1 VPRLILTRMTKPC
14 PRVLLAFLCGS
25 CIAVALSSCVQTKFV
40 TAPREDRGHRT
51 DPQDREDPAP
61 LAVTRALRSQIDTIV
76 VIYAENRAFD
86 NLYGNFPDA
95 RNLSEVIDGDG
106 RPLPAYH
113 PQVDRDGK
121 VLSVLPPTWGGV
133 TAAGVTPVVTQQQSV
148 GLPNA
153 PYSIEHGF
161 TAQSQATLTTNTV
174 TRDLWHRFYEHQM
187 QIDGG
192 KNDGYAAWSDAGGL
206 ALGYYDYSG
215 SALYAL
221 AEEFVLADNFFQGAF
236 GGSFLNHQYLI
247 CACAPEYP
255 NADTTAAKP
264 SIAELEKN
272 AAGGYLPRLKTA
284 ATPPASA
291 LDGPPTFARSGD
303 IAPLN
308 YFGDGK
314 FYAVNTMQPPY
325 QPSRNKPAAG
335 DASFAYADPHN
346 ATTLPPQTQRTIG
359 DALDAKG
366 VAWAWYAGAWN
377 AAVKDGTRA
386 PSKKREVIY
395 APETAGGNPDFQAH
409 HQPFNYYERFDPRTH
424 AEQRAAHLKDYD
436 DLLAAIEAG
445 RLPAVAFYKP
455 QGNLNQH
462 AGYASVA
469 AGDAHIAD
477 LVAKLRAGPQW
488 NHMLIVVTY
497 DEFGGA
503 WDHVAPPAGDLLGPG
518 TRIPALI
525 ISPFAQ
531 HGAVDHTQYDTESIL
546 RLITRRFDLEVL
558 PGIVQRDAALVSHG
572 EPPMGDLTYA
582 LDLP

>member
-1 VPRLILTRMTKPC
+1 MTP
-14 PRVLLAFLCGS
+14 PPVLRAPLAFLCG
-25 CIAVALSSCVQTKFV
+25 AGVAAALCSCVPTNLAN
-40 TAPREDRGHRT
+40 APNG
-51 DPQDREDPAP
+51 AG
-61 LAVTRALRSQIDTIV
+61 VTRALRSDIDTIV

-86 NLYGNFPDA
+86 NLYGNFPGA
-95 RNLSEVIDGDG
+95 RNLSDVVDRNGH
-106 RPLPAYH
+106 PLSAYH
-113 PQVDRDGK
+113 PQLDRDGS
-121 VLSVLPPTWGGV
+121 VLPVLPPTWGGV

-161 TAQSQATLTTNTV
+161 TPQSQMTLSTTTV
-174 TRDLWHRFYEHQM
+174 TRDLWHRFFEHQM

-206 ALGYYDYSG
+206 ALGHYDYSR

-221 AEEFVLADNFFQGAF
+221 AREFVLADNFFQGAF

-255 NADTTAAKP
+255 NAGTAAAKP
-264 SIAELEKN
+264 SIALLEKD

-284 ATPPASA
+284 TTPPASA
-291 LDGPPTFARSGD
+291 LDEPPTFAKSGD
-303 IAPLN
+303 IAPLD

-325 QPSRNKPAAG
+325 QPSRNKPAPG
-335 DASFAYADPHN
+335 DASFAYADPKN
-346 ATTLPPQTQRTIG
+346 PTTLPPQSRRNIG

-377 AAVKDGTRA
+377 AAVKDGTRP
-386 PSKKREVIY
+386 PSKVREVIY

-409 HQPFNYYERFDPRTH
+409 HQPFNYYERFDPAAH
-424 AEQRAAHLKDYD
+424 AEQRAAHLKDYA
-436 DLLAAIEAG
+436 DLLADAAAG
-445 RLPAVAFYKP
+445 RLPAVTFYKP
-455 QGNLNQH
+455 QGNVNQH

-469 AGDAHIAD
+469 EGDAHIAD

-488 NHMLIVVTY
+488 NRMLIVITY

-503 WDHVAPPAGDLLGPG
+503 WDHVAPPHGDLLGPG
-518 TRIPALI
+518 ARIPALI
-525 ISPFAQ
+525 ISPFAKR
-531 HGAVDHTQYDTESIL
+531 GAVDHTQYDTESIL
-546 RLITRRFDLEVL
+546 RLITRRFELEVL
-558 PGIVQRDAALVSHG
+558 PGIEQRDAGLRAHG
-572 EPPMGDLTYA
+572 APPMGDLTNA
-582 LDLP
+582 LELR

>member
-1 VPRLILTRMTKPC
+1 MKTFLPPRASLA
-14 PRVLLAFLCGS
+14 LLCAPG
-25 CIAVALSSCVQTKFV
+25 IAVALLSCTPANLA
-40 TAPREDRGHRT
+40 TAPSPT
-51 DPQDREDPAP
+51 ATP
-61 LAVTRALRSQIDTIV
+61 LPVTRALRNDIDTIV

-86 NLYGNFPDA
+86 NLYGNFPGA
-95 RNLSEVIDGDG
+95 RNLSEVLDRDGH
-106 RPLPAYH
+106 PLPPYH
-113 PQVDRDGK
+113 PQLDRDGS

-133 TAAGVTPVVTQQQSV
+133 TAAGIRPVVTQQQSV

-153 PYSIEHGF
+153 PYSIEHAF
-161 TAQSQATLTTNTV
+161 TPQSQVTLSTSTV

-206 ALGYYDYSG
+206 AMGHYDYSL

-221 AEEFVLADNFFQGAF
+221 AREFVLADNFFQGAF

-255 NADTTAAKP
+255 HADTAPARP
-264 SIAELEKN
+264 SIALLEKD
-272 AAGGYLPRLKTA
+272 AAGGFLPRLETA
-284 ATPPASA
+284 TTPPASA
-291 LDGPPTFARSGD
+291 LDEPPTFARSGD

-325 QPSRNKPAAG
+325 QPSRNKPATN
-335 DASFAYADPHN
+335 DASFAYADPN
-346 ATTLPPQTQRTIG
+346 NPTTLPPQTRRNIG

-366 VAWAWYAGAWN
+366 IAWAWYAGAWN
-377 AAVKDGTRA
+377 AAVKDGRR
-386 PSKKREVIY
+386 PRSKMREVIY

-409 HQPFNYYERFDPRTH
+409 HQPFNYYERFDPATH
-424 AEQRAAHLKDYD
+424 AEQRSAHLKDYQ
-436 DLLAAIEAG
+436 DLQADITAG
-445 RLPAVAFYKP
+445 RLPAVTFYKP

-469 AGDAHIAD
+469 EGDAHIAD
-477 LVAKLRAGPQW
+477 LVAKLRAGAQW
-488 NHMLIVVTY
+488 NRMLIVITY

-503 WDHVAPPAGDLLGPG
+503 WDHVAPPQGDLLGPG
-518 TRIPALI
+518 ARIPALI
-525 ISPFAQ
+525 ISPFAKR
-531 HGAVDHTQYDTESIL
+531 GTVDHTQYDTESIL

-558 PGIVQRDAALVSHG
+558 PGIVQRDAGLRAHG
-572 EPPMGDLTYA
+572 AAPMGDLTNA
-582 LDLP
+582 LDLR

>member
-1 VPRLILTRMTKPC
+1 MTTFSSW
-14 PRVLLAFLCGS
+14 RASLAILCGAGIATGLLS
-25 CIAVALSSCVQTKFV
+25 CTPTNLA
-40 TAPREDRGHRT
+40 TAPSSAG
-51 DPQDREDPAP
+51 AP
-61 LAVTRALRSQIDTIV
+61 LGVTRALRSDIDTIV

-86 NLYGNFPDA
+86 NLYGNFPGA
-95 RNLSEVIDGDG
+95 RNLSEVLDLDGH
-106 RPLPAYH
+106 PLQRFH
-113 PQVDRDGK
+113 PQLDRDGS
-121 VLSVLPPTWGGV
+121 VLPVLPPTWGGV

-161 TAQSQATLTTNTV
+161 TAQSQATLSTSTV
-174 TRDLWHRFYEHQM
+174 TRDLWHRFFEHQM

-206 ALGYYDYSG
+206 ALGHYDYSR

-221 AEEFVLADNFFQGAF
+221 ARQFVLADNFFQGAF

-255 NADTTAAKP
+255 NADTATAKP
-264 SIAELEKN
+264 SIAVLEAD

-284 ATPPASA
+284 TTPPASA
-291 LDGPPTFARSGD
+291 LDEPPTFARSGD
-303 IAPLN
+303 LAPLN

-325 QPSRNKPAAG
+325 QPSRNKPSSR
-335 DASFAYADPHN
+335 DASFAYADPN
-346 ATTLPPQTQRTIG
+346 NPTTLPPQIRRNIG

-366 VAWAWYAGAWN
+366 VAWAWYAGSWN
-377 AAVKDGTRA
+377 AAVKDGTRP
-386 PSKKREVIY
+386 PSKLREVIY

-409 HQPFNYYERFDPRTH
+409 HQPFNYYERFDPATH
-424 AEQRAAHLKDYD
+424 AQQRAAHLKDYE
-436 DLLAAIEAG
+436 DLLADTAAG
-445 RLPAVAFYKP
+445 RLPAVTFYKP

-469 AGDAHIAD
+469 EGDAHIAD

-488 NHMLIVVTY
+488 NRMLIVITY

-503 WDHVAPPAGDLLGPG
+503 WDHVPPPQGDLLGPG
-518 TRIPALI
+518 ARIPALI
-525 ISPFAQ
+525 ISPFAKR
-531 HGAVDHTQYDTESIL
+531 GSVDHTQYDTESIL

-558 PGIVQRDAALVSHG
+558 PGIVQRDAGLRAHG
-572 EPPMGDLTYA
+572 APPMGDLTNA
-582 LDLP
+582 LELR